1 MTKQPNKK
9 QPTRMYSFR
18 IHEDTL
24 LSAKNYA
31 VKKRIPVSQIINQAL
46 ILFLHGK

>member
-1 MTKQPNKK
+1 MTKQPNQK
-9 QPTRMYSFR
+9 QPTKMYSFR

-31 VKKRIPVSQIINQAL
+31 AKKRIPVSQIINQAL